1 MNQESQKFNY
11 NQYWIWKFK
20 IFLMQRKKY
29 LSMDK
34 VLIHY
39 EEFDDT
45 TTTDR
50 NSVRHSF
57 NETVYCKK

>member
-1 MNQESQKFNY
+1 
-11 NQYWIWKFK
+11 
-20 IFLMQRKKY
+20 MQRKKY
-29 LSMDK
+29 PQMDK

-57 NETVYCKK
+57 NETVYCKKQEKDTNAKPLR